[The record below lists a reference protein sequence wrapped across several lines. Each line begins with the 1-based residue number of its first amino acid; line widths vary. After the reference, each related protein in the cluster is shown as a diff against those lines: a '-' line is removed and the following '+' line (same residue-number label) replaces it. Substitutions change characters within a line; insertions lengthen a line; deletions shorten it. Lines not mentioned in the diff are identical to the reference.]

1 MKLKDQEVG
10 LMIVTI
16 MEGLKKLD
24 KLDDTVKI
32 IYTKMITLLFNHFS
46 YYIKDL
52 KSVEDFTEEEKSF
65 IINLP
70 VLGVFLDPNSMP
82 DGDKF
87 KEIQIKDIP
96 LNFFTEKSEVLPD
109 NNPLHNILIKLPK
122 EWFYDKDSLK
132 KDIIKLLEQEDNED
146 RLKEIQDILNR

>member
-1 MKLKDQEVG
+1 MKLKDQEVE

-24 KLDDTVKI
+24 VLDDTVKV
-32 IYTKMITLLFNHFS
+32 IYSKMILLLLNHFS

-65 IINLP
+65 ISLP
-70 VLGVFLDPNSMP
+70 TLGVFLDPNSMP

-87 KEIQIKDIP
+87 KEILLKAREE
-96 LNFFTEKSEVLPD
+96 N
-109 NNPLHNILIKLPK
+109 NNPQMN
-122 EWFYDKDSLK
+122 
-132 KDIIKLLEQEDNED
+132 
-146 RLKEIQDILNR
+146 

>member
-24 KLDDTVKI
+24 KLNDTVKI

-65 IINLP
+65 ISLP
-70 VLGVFLDPNSMP
+70 TLGVFLDPNSMP

-87 KEIQIKDIP
+87 KEILLK
-96 LNFFTEKSEVLPD
+96 LREEN
-109 NNPLHNILIKLPK
+109 NNPQMN
-122 EWFYDKDSLK
+122 
-132 KDIIKLLEQEDNED
+132 
-146 RLKEIQDILNR
+146 

>member
-1 MKLKDQEVG
+1 MKLKDSEVG

-24 KLDDTVKI
+24 VLDDTVKI

-52 KSVEDFTEEEKSF
+52 KSVKDFTEEEKSF
-65 IINLP
+65 IELS

-87 KEIQIKDIP
+87 K
-96 LNFFTEKSEVLPD
+96 
-109 NNPLHNILIKLPK
+109 
-122 EWFYDKDSLK
+122 
-132 KDIIKLLEQEDNED
+132 
-146 RLKEIQDILNR
+146 